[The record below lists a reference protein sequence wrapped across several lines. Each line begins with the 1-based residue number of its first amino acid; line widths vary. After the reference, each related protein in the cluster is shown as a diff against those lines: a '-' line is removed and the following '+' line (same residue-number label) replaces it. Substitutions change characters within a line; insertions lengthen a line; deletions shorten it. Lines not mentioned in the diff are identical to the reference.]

1 MKVTL
6 ALAPVVAGACLLT
19 LAGCQAEAPTARPAT
34 SSLLPSPVAPAPLL
48 VACTPDGISVA
59 GSTVAVGQAGVP
71 LQVKSTAAAGTYLN
85 FSWTGGGGGDPAPTS
100 ATTWTLNA
108 PPGTLQLSCSTP
120 SRESPKKVVTVIDP
134 DSYWRAT
141 TLADL
146 GCADGALLD
155 WAVGPSRGATAEASV
170 ANLLEQ
176 MRKLGAGRLKA
187 PVTATRADIGYPG
200 STSETWLVLSAGHP
214 YMTVVTTKDGSGF
227 AAYAN
232 TVCRTPDDDRR

>member
-1 MKVTL
+1 MKVRL

-19 LAGCQAEAPTARPAT
+19 LAGCQTEASTARPAT
-34 SSLLPSPVAPAPLL
+34 SSPLPAPASLL

-59 GSTVAVGQAGVP
+59 GSTVAAGQAGVA
-71 LQVKSTAAAGTYLN
+71 LRVKSTAAAGTYLN
-85 FSWTGGGGGDPAPTS
+85 FSWTGGGEGDPAPTS

-120 SRESPKKVVTVIDP
+120 SRESPKKMVTVIDP
-134 DSYWRAT
+134 GRYWRAT

-146 GCADGALLD
+146 GCAGITSLD
-155 WAVGPSRGATAEASV
+155 WVAGPGRGATAEASV
-170 ANLLEQ
+170 TNLVEQ
-176 MRKLGAGRLKA
+176 TRKLGAGWLKA
-187 PVTATRADIGYPG
+187 PVTATRADIGYPR

-232 TVCRTPDDDRR
+232 TLCRTL